1 METLLA
7 DYYMASVICGAMA
20 VAITIGSGWLLIKG
34 LESLKSENDE

>member
-7 DYYMASVICGAMA
+7 EYYMASVICGAIA
-20 VAITIGSGWLLIKG
+20 VAITLGGGWFLIKG